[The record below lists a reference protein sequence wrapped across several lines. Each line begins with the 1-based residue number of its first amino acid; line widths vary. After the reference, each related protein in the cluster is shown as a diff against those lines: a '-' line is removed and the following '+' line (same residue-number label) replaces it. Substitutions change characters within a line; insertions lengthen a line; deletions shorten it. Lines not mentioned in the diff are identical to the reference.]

1 MFFKKNKPQWL
12 FKQRPSKKLRGTLTA
27 YNPRKGCGF
36 IQSKKT
42 GEKVFVLFTE
52 LKGRIERGDKV
63 LFEPYASPLGMKA
76 RNVELEKA

>member
-1 MFFKKNKPQWL
+1 MFFKKMKSLVSSN
-12 FKQRPSKKLRGTLTA
+12 QRASKKIKGTLTS

-36 IQSKKT
+36 IRSKRT

-52 LKGRIERGDKV
+52 LDGRIQRGDNV